1 MGLGLCWDKWLELGW
16 FRVRVALGARVRVR
30 VALGARVRVRVALDT
45 RVRVRVAL
53 DTRVRLTG
61 FRVGLRWL
69 PPENYLAADNFLAV
83 ATQPPS

>member
-16 FRVRVALGARVRVR
+16 FRVR

-69 PPENYLAADNFLAV
+69 PPENYHNFLAV